1 MCFFCHRFEKRRA
14 QEELEVL
21 HMKTARL
28 NTVHD
33 GGPMV
38 ERLQEEIKDY
48 KSILKCSVCHDRPKE
63 VLYYFPVLVGWKD
76 VI

>member
-1 MCFFCHRFEKRRA
+1 
-14 QEELEVL
+14 LEVL

-63 VLYYFPVLVGWKD
+63 VLYYFLVH
-76 VI
+76 

>member
-1 MCFFCHRFEKRRA
+1 
-14 QEELEVL
+14 
-21 HMKTARL
+21 MKTARL

-63 VLYYFPVLVGWKD
+63 VLYYFPLHYVNFIGAVPCEFFHIFSTRA
-76 VI
+76 VSRFQ